1 MQRCDNTLSV
11 ILNEVLEKIKDMKEK
26 TVRKR
31 GLEPLRPHGHYPLKV
46 ACIPI
51 SPLPQREVQNYI
63 EKIKNANFF
72 KKILFGFRLWPSM
85 HNNILYLSSEFSLKR
100 QKLRP
105 LLRRK
110 DILQ

>member
-1 MQRCDNTLSV
+1 
-11 ILNEVLEKIKDMKEK
+11 
-26 TVRKR
+26 
-31 GLEPLRPHGHYPLKV
+31 
-46 ACIPI
+46 
-51 SPLPQREVQNYI
+51 
-63 EKIKNANFF
+63 
-72 KKILFGFRLWPSM
+72 M